1 MPPIVAPNQ
10 ALSERLIMVHR
21 WVGWLVILLVLT
33 HVSAALYHYFIR
45 RDNVLQRMLPR
56 AMGGF

>member
-1 MPPIVAPNQ
+1 M
-10 ALSERLIMVHR
+10 
-21 WVGWLVILLVLT
+21 
-33 HVSAALYHYFIR
+33 HVSAALYHFFIR